1 MINAR
6 ICMVTQLY
14 RSIKPFLHP
23 SFFLFLPIFGT
34 DESYKLK
41 QQNER
46 DIVEKLNAD
55 VVCMRSRVAR
65 ELIWRA
71 RRYIVQNVDLHLYV
85 TRYKHIYI
93 DQSNKYLSFSLD
105 LACLTM
111 LDSAAG
117 EQSREK

>member
-1 MINAR
+1 MYGYTTVPFNK
-6 ICMVTQLY
+6 TFSP
-14 RSIKPFLHP
+14 SILL
-23 SFFLFLPIFGT
+23 SFLPIFGT
-34 DESYKLK
+34 DESYRLK

-46 DIVEKLNAD
+46 DIVEELNAD

-65 ELIWRA
+65 ELTWRA

-105 LACLTM
+105 FACLTM

-117 EQSREK
+117 EQPREK